1 MIMTVAS
8 LFLQLTSWLLLGQ
21 APGDA
26 PVRLQLR
33 LRESA
38 GAPVV
43 GTVVQI
49 QRMPDGLPAL
59 SDCQSNA
66 QGLCTWQVS
75 PGLYQVSFDRPLDP
89 VTAAAVAEG
98 GLTGLGLTVGQEDIT
113 YHFVFSPDSHVYFDS
128 APAATVPVPI
138 IPTWDELHSDVLPV
152 TTDSHSEPGAKT
164 PRPTATLY
172 PDDAVAPDKEDAHA
186 SWRLLLFIGLGVALG
201 SGLYYRS
208 RRHTLTT
215 NLYQD
220 ADHA

>member
-1 MIMTVAS
+1 MMITLAS

-21 APGDA
+21 PPGDA

-49 QRMPDGLPAL
+49 RRMPDGLPAL
-59 SDCQSNA
+59 SACQSNA
-66 QGLCTWQVS
+66 QGLCTWSVS

-89 VTAAAVAEG
+89 VTSAAVAEG
-98 GLTGLGLTVGQEDIT
+98 GLTGLGLTVGQEDII
-113 YHFVFSPDSHVYFDS
+113 YHFVFYTDGHVYFDS
-128 APAATVPVPI
+128 APAATMPVPI
-138 IPTWDELHSDVLPV
+138 IPTWDDLHGDAFPI
-152 TTDSHSEPGAKT
+152 TTISHSELPAKT
-164 PRPTATLY
+164 PWLTATPY
-172 PDDAVAPDKEDAHA
+172 PDDEVASGKKDVHA
-186 SWRLLLFIGLGVALG
+186 SWQLLSCIGLGVALG

-208 RRHTLTT
+208 RRHALTT